1 MAPCS
6 LKHLI
11 ILAISE
17 DGPRPTNVHNGTP
30 IASKI
35 EKFPHLQSTVGYG
48 GLIFQNSIFQDAIF
62 QDAIDARAACH
73 ARGSRW
79 RVTETVAAIVA
90 AHRAGHQSPA
100 QTVARSF
107 KRIRAHNDPAIFIS
121 LRDEKDAVAEAEALA
136 AKEASELP
144 LLGIP
149 VAVKDN
155 IDVAGLPTT
164 AACPAYAY
172 TPTRDATSVARLRQ
186 AGAIII
192 GKTNLDQFATGLVGV
207 RSPYGIPTN
216 PMRADLIPG
225 GSSSGSAVAV
235 SVGLVPLSL
244 GTDTAGSGRVPA
256 MFNNIVGLKPS
267 LGLVPTTGVVPA
279 CRTLDCVS
287 VFSLTV
293 DDAVAALSV
302 MAGPDST
309 DPFSRNRTLSR
320 LSPFPTGLR
329 LGVPRDGQLI
339 FFGDRVQEAAYA
351 AAIERW
357 RALGATTV
365 GFDLEPLYET
375 ARLLYEGPWVAER
388 YLVIRNLLASS
399 PDAIHPVTRE
409 ITIAGSRLSA
419 ADTFTALYR
428 LQGLRRTAEHAFAG
442 IDALVLPT
450 APTAYSTA
458 QVLANPIELNSRL
471 GTYTNFVNLLDLC
484 GLALPS
490 AIRTDEIPFGIT
502 LLAPAG
508 QDALLASIGRVFQ
521 AQTKLTLGAK
531 GVTLPPLADLELA
544 LTGDEIPIAVVG
556 AHLSGMALNGELKAL
571 GGRLLEATSTAPDYR
586 LYALSTTPPKPGM
599 LRVEAGSGASIELEL
614 WALPAAAFAKFVAAV
629 PPPLSIGTVRLAD
642 GRGVKGFIV
651 EAADID
657 GAREISAFGG
667 WRAFVAEVAVG

>member
-1 MAPCS
+1 VS
-6 LKHLI
+6 
-11 ILAISE
+11 
-17 DGPRPTNVHNGTP
+17 
-30 IASKI
+30 
-35 EKFPHLQSTVGYG
+35 
-48 GLIFQNSIFQDAIF
+48 
-62 QDAIDARAACH
+62 
-73 ARGSRW
+73 
-79 RVTETVAAIVA
+79 ETVAAIVA
-90 AHRAGHQSPA
+90 AHRAGHQTPA

-107 KRIRAHNDPAIFIS
+107 RRIREHNDPAIFIS
-121 LRDEKDAVAEAEALA
+121 LRQEQEAIAEAEALA
-136 AKEASELP
+136 AKDATQLP
-144 LLGIP
+144 LLGVP
-149 VAVKDN
+149 LAVKDN

-164 AACPAYAY
+164 AACPAYSY
-172 TPTRDATSVARLRQ
+172 MPTRDATVVARLRQ
-186 AGAIII
+186 AGAIVI

-256 MFNNIVGLKPS
+256 MLNNIVGLKPS
-267 LGLVPTTGVVPA
+267 LGLVSTSGVVPA

-293 DDAVAALSV
+293 DDAVAALAA
-302 MAGPDST
+302 MAGPDRS
-309 DPFSRNRTLSR
+309 DPFSRNRTLAG
-320 LSPFPTGLR
+320 LSPFPPGLR

-339 FFGDRVQEAAYA
+339 FFGDRAQEAAYA

-365 GFDLEPLYET
+365 SFDLEPFYET

-409 ITIAGSRLSA
+409 ITAAGSRLSA
-419 ADTFTALYR
+419 ADTFAALYR
-428 LQGLRRTAEHAFAG
+428 LQALRRTAELAFAG

-450 APTAYSTA
+450 APTVYSTA

-490 AIRTDEIPFGIT
+490 AIRSDEIPFGIT

-531 GVTLPPLADLELA
+531 GVSLPPLADID
-544 LTGDEIPIAVVG
+544 LTLQGDEIPIAVVG
-556 AHLSGMALNGELKAL
+556 AHLSGMALNSELKAL
-571 GGRLLEATSTAPDYR
+571 GGRLLEATSTTPDYR
-586 LYALSTTPPKPGM
+586 LFALPTTPPKPGM
-599 LRVEAGSGASIELEL
+599 LRVEPGAGSSIELEL
-614 WALPAAAFAKFVAAV
+614 WALPATAFAKFVAAI
-629 PPPLSIGTVRLAD
+629 PPPLSIGTVRLKD

-651 EAADID
+651 EAADVANAQD
-657 GAREISAFGG
+657 ISAFGS
-667 WRAFVAEVAVG
+667 WRAFVAKAS